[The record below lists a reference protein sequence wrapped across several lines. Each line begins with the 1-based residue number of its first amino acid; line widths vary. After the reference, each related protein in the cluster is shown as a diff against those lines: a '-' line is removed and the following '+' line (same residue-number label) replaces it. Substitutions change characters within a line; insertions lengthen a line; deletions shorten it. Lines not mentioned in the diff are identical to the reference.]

1 MLELIGR
8 YRIHEQIGEGAMADV
23 YRAHDPHIDRALA
36 IKVLKPEYR
45 QDREYSARF
54 LREARAAGALSHPGI
69 VTVFDVGQ
77 VDDYPFIVM
86 ELLDGEPLSEV
97 LKRGGMPPS
106 KVISIGIQ
114 LADALGY
121 AHAQGVIHRDI
132 KPSNII
138 LSPDGNTLKLL
149 DFGIAQLEDHDPLF
163 EEQSYR
169 TQIGQ
174 VIGTPRYMSPEQALG
189 REMDGRSDIYSVGV
203 VLYEMLS
210 GQRAFTGSGAA
221 ALTAQI
227 LTADPKPL
235 NEVAPDTPRG
245 LQFIVQKAMAK
256 QPTQRFADALR
267 LAAALRR
274 EYSVAESVAVEA
286 AAQRRYLPLQV
297 RLTLL
302 MALITA
308 IVLAGA
314 VGTVLVKQ
322 RDAMRQVAVT
332 SGRAVTAFV
341 ANNAALRAV
350 DNAALPPEQQD
361 WVPVQAFVKSASA
374 DPNLRG
380 LTVVDSQG
388 IIRAATNQDMIGQ
401 RYRPAQGEPLIT
413 TREGV
418 RVSDVATNQS
428 FRFVRPITYAGHDFG
443 KVDLML
449 NQADLRSAAQLSTW
463 LLIALAVITL
473 ATVALVTFLSARVL
487 QAPITRLRDALL
499 ELARGNLDFRVSH
512 KRRDEFGELFDD
524 VNLVAQTMQE
534 RLNAVEAMLL
544 DRPVAPALTP
554 DSPAPP
560 APEKAFEE
568 ELPLPASKARLA
580 EPMPAVSAIPIEP
593 AIEPVRDETPAEAPA
608 PDVPP
613 PFEAPELPPL
623 PPAEELHED
632 EEEDEEDEIV
642 DRVAPQSAA
651 PREITAA
658 ELAPPFVPSAPEP
671 VATPAPEP
679 APEPILAAAPEPVAA
694 PEPEEDDAE
703 AEEDALEADDEEDV
717 APEEDDE
724 DEDEPEEDPFAIAE
738 PMVKPIA
745 AVPHP
750 APEPEEEPARQLSPP
765 WPHDEDEDRTLVD
778 PEDSQHR

>member
-97 LKRGGMPPS
+97 LKRGGLPPS

-149 DFGIAQLEDHDPLF
+149 DFGIAQLEEHDPLF
-163 EEQSYR
+163 EDASYR

-189 REMDGRSDIYSVGV
+189 REMDNRSDIYSVGV

-210 GQRAFTGSGAA
+210 GQRAFNGSGAA

-235 NEVAPDTPRG
+235 AEVAPDTPRG

-308 IVLAGA
+308 VVLAGA

-332 SGRAVTAFV
+332 SGRAVSAFV

-380 LTVVDSQG
+380 LTVVDAEG
-388 IIRAATNQDMIGQ
+388 VVRAATDPNAIGQ
-401 RYRPAQGEPLIT
+401 RYHAPQGEQLIT
-413 TREGV
+413 NREGV
-418 RVSDVATNQS
+418 TVSNVASGDS
-428 FRFVRPITYAGHDFG
+428 FRFVRPISYAGHDFG
-443 KVDLML
+443 KVDLLL
-449 NQADLRSAAQLSTW
+449 NQATLRSAARLSTW

-487 QAPITRLRDALL
+487 QAPIRRLRDSLL

-512 KRRDEFGELFDD
+512 SRRDEFGELFDD

-544 DRPVAPALTP
+544 DRPVAPAVSA
-554 DSPAPP
+554 DAPARELG
-560 APEKAFEE
+560 EKRFED
-568 ELPLPASKARLA
+568 ELPLPATKAQPA
-580 EPMPAVSAIPIEP
+580 EPMPEVAMPY
-593 AIEPVRDETPAEAPA
+593 EAPNRA
-608 PDVPP
+608 
-613 PFEAPELPPL
+613 
-623 PPAEELHED
+623 
-632 EEEDEEDEIV
+632 
-642 DRVAPQSAA
+642 
-651 PREITAA
+651 
-658 ELAPPFVPSAPEP
+658 
-671 VATPAPEP
+671 
-679 APEPILAAAPEPVAA
+679 
-694 PEPEEDDAE
+694 
-703 AEEDALEADDEEDV
+703 
-717 APEEDDE
+717 
-724 DEDEPEEDPFAIAE
+724 
-738 PMVKPIA
+738 
-745 AVPHP
+745 
-750 APEPEEEPARQLSPP
+750 PEEEPIPADSSGNASAAPFAEHEPTSSAASEAPHAAPAYDIDADAIPEPALSATPEALLHVEISAERETEGEAETDDEAALEPTSAAELMPDEADPEDEPAEEGLPERAPVPEFADDLAEEDEQEEEPAARQLSPP

-778 PEDSQHR
+778 PEDGQYR